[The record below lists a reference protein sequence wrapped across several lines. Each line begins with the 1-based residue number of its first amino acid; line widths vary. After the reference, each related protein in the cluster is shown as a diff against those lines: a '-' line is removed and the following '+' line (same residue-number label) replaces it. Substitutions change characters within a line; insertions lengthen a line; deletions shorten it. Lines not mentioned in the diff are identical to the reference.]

1 MDNQKVLAQVLK
13 NLSDRWEMTV
23 SEVAEKLNKMSEDE
37 VKNVLEMT
45 KLFEKGGK
53 LNYLLCLKNGGVADC
68 GCGKKLK
75 AQNGQ
80 MMPTPDYQNPYSL
93 VGNDFIPLSESAP
106 MTEEDYAAIDSQ
118 PSAPALPRK
127 WMRQVKK
134 ADRRE
139 ARLFRR
145 EARAE
150 RRENRGWD
158 FGAEGG
164 DETMMFKNSG
174 KLRAR
179 GDKPVT
185 SGIFQPSYDPEKDTN
200 WFRHNGAWVR
210 NHFVGNDL
218 TQYVVTNGYWG
229 TPRMSKRVIENYDDP
244 SRSDTTNFD
253 ARESSKNSI
262 EFINKQNAI
271 LEGADPSAINARE
284 ARILNRQNG
293 GEMQEPLPDL
303 RYRENEIWVND
314 GNANGMRHRI
324 GNLRSAGNVS
334 SFEPTKIGRGMGIP
348 TQWTAKNFES
358 YVESPQDYLNRHK
371 QFQERLK
378 AENRVK

>member
-37 VKNVLEMT
+37 VKNVVEMT

-53 LNYLLCLKNGGVADC
+53 LNYLLCLKKGGVAEC
-68 GCGKKLK
+68 GCGCNSKVIKN
-75 AQNGQ
+75 QE
-80 MMPTPDYQNPYSL
+80 P
-93 VGNDFIPLSESAP
+93 SE
-106 MTEEDYAAIDSQ
+106 
-118 PSAPALPRK
+118 
-127 WMRQVKK
+127 
-134 ADRRE
+134 
-139 ARLFRR
+139 
-145 EARAE
+145 
-150 RRENRGWD
+150 
-158 FGAEGG
+158 
-164 DETMMFKNSG
+164 

-179 GDKPVT
+179 GTKPAT

-218 TQYVVTNGYWG
+218 TQYVVTDGYWS
-229 TPRMSKRVIENYDDP
+229 TPRMSKRIIENYDDP

-253 ARESSKNSI
+253 ANESSKNSRD
-262 EFINKQNAI
+262 FINKQNAI
-271 LEGADPSAINARE
+271 LEGADPRAINGRE

-303 RYRENEIWVND
+303 RYRENEVWVND
-314 GNANGMRHRI
+314 KNFEGMQHRLGNFRQVGE
-324 GNLRSAGNVS
+324 VK
-334 SFEPTKIGRGMGIP
+334 SFEPTIIGKGIGMKP
-348 TQWTAKNFES
+348 QWNIGNFNS

>member
-80 MMPTPDYQNPYSL
+80 MLPTPDYQNPYGPI
-93 VGNDFIPLSESAP
+93 GNSFTPLSESAP
-106 MTEEDYAAIDSQ
+106 MTEEDYDAIVSRPPGL
-118 PSAPALPRK
+118 PSG
-127 WMRQVKK
+127 WMRQNRR
-134 ADRRE
+134 DRMHTRQ
-139 ARLFRR
+139 FRK

-158 FGAEGG
+158 FGAEPQ
-164 DETMMFKNSG
+164 
-174 KLRAR
+174 A
-179 GDKPVT
+179 T
-185 SGIFQPSYDPEKDTN
+185 SG
-200 WFRHNGAWVR
+200 A
-210 NHFVGNDL
+210 
-218 TQYVVTNGYWG
+218 
-229 TPRMSKRVIENYDDP
+229 
-244 SRSDTTNFD
+244 
-253 ARESSKNSI
+253 
-262 EFINKQNAI
+262 
-271 LEGADPSAINARE
+271 E

-293 GEMQEPLPDL
+293 GEIQEPLPDL
-303 RYRENEIWVND
+303 RYRENEVWVND
-314 GNANGMRHRI
+314 GSVDGMRHRI

-348 TQWTAKNFES
+348 TQWEANGFES

>member
-53 LNYLLCLKNGGVADC
+53 LNYLLCLKKGGVAEC
-68 GCGKKLK
+68 GCGCNSKVIKN
-75 AQNGQ
+75 Q
-80 MMPTPDYQNPYSL
+80 
-93 VGNDFIPLSESAP
+93 E
-106 MTEEDYAAIDSQ
+106 
-118 PSAPALPRK
+118 PA
-127 WMRQVKK
+127 
-134 ADRRE
+134 E
-139 ARLFRR
+139 
-145 EARAE
+145 
-150 RRENRGWD
+150 
-158 FGAEGG
+158 
-164 DETMMFKNSG
+164 

-179 GDKPVT
+179 GSKPAT
-185 SGIFQPSYDPEKDTN
+185 SGIFQPKFDPENDPN

-210 NHFVGNDL
+210 NHFLGDDL
-218 TQYVVTNGYWG
+218 TQFVVTDGYWG
-229 TPRMSKRVIENYDDP
+229 VPRKSWREIKNYNDLQ
-244 SRSDTTNFD
+244 RADTLNFD
-253 ARESSKNSI
+253 ANGSSKNSR
-262 EFINKQNAI
+262 EFIDRQNAI
-271 LEGADPSAINARE
+271 LRGAEPQATSGAE

-293 GEMQEPLPDL
+293 GEIQEPLPDL
-303 RYRENEIWVND
+303 RYRENEVWVND
-314 GNANGMRHRI
+314 GSVDGMRHRI

-348 TQWTAKNFES
+348 TQWEANGFES

-378 AENRVK
+378 AENRAK

>member
-80 MMPTPDYQNPYSL
+80 MMPTLDYQNPYGP
-93 VGNDFIPLSESAP
+93 VGNGFIPLSESAP
-106 MTEEDYAAIDSQ
+106 MTEEDYAAIESRHSG
-118 PSAPALPRK
+118 PPRGL
-127 WMRQVKK
+127 MRQIRKS
-134 ADRRE
+134 DRR
-139 ARLFRR
+139 ATRQVRR

-158 FGAEGG
+158 FGSEGG
-164 DETMMFKNSG
+164 DETMMFKEPAE
-174 KLRAR
+174 KLRSR
-179 GDKPVT
+179 GTKPAT

-303 RYRENEIWVND
+303 RYRENEVWVND
-314 GNANGMRHRI
+314 GNVNGMIHRI

>member
-37 VKNVLEMT
+37 VKNIVEMT

-53 LNYLLCLKNGGVADC
+53 LNYLLCLKKGGVAEC
-68 GCGKKLK
+68 GCGCNSKVIKN
-75 AQNGQ
+75 QE
-80 MMPTPDYQNPYSL
+80 P
-93 VGNDFIPLSESAP
+93 SE
-106 MTEEDYAAIDSQ
+106 
-118 PSAPALPRK
+118 
-127 WMRQVKK
+127 
-134 ADRRE
+134 
-139 ARLFRR
+139 
-145 EARAE
+145 
-150 RRENRGWD
+150 
-158 FGAEGG
+158 
-164 DETMMFKNSG
+164 

-179 GDKPVT
+179 GNKPVT
-185 SGIFQPSYDPEKDTN
+185 SGIFQPSYEPEKDTN

-218 TQYVVTNGYWG
+218 TQYVVTDGYWG

-244 SRSDTTNFD
+244 SISDTTNFD
-253 ARESSKNSI
+253 ARESSKNSK
-262 EFINKQNAI
+262 EFINRQNAI
-271 LEGADPSAINARE
+271 LEGADPRAINARE

-293 GEMQEPLPDL
+293 GEMKEPLPDL

-314 GNANGMRHRI
+314 RNVEGMRHRI
-324 GNLRSAGNVS
+324 GDLRSAGNVS
-334 SFEPTKIGRGMGIP
+334 SFEPTIIGRGMGIP
-348 TQWTAKNFES
+348 TQWEANGFES

>member
-106 MTEEDYAAIDSQ
+106 MTEEEYNAIESR
-118 PSAPALPRK
+118 PPGLPRG
-127 WMRQVKK
+127 WMRQNRRENRRLTRQ
-134 ADRRE
+134 ARRE
-139 ARLFRR
+139 AR
-145 EARAE
+145 EE

-158 FGAEGG
+158 FGSEGG
-164 DETMMFKNSG
+164 DETMMFRNSG
-174 KLRAR
+174 KLRSR
-179 GDKPVT
+179 GTKPAT
-185 SGIFQPSYDPEKDTN
+185 SGIFQPKFDPENDPN

-210 NHFVGNDL
+210 NHFLGDDL
-218 TQYVVTNGYWG
+218 TQFVVTDGYWG
-229 TPRMSKRVIENYDDP
+229 VPRKSWREIKNYNDLQ
-244 SRSDTTNFD
+244 RADTLNFD
-253 ARESSKNSI
+253 ANGSSKNSR
-262 EFINKQNAI
+262 EFIDRQNAI
-271 LEGADPSAINARE
+271 LRGAEPQATSGAE

-293 GEMQEPLPDL
+293 GEIQEPLPDL
-303 RYRENEIWVND
+303 RYRENEVWVND
-314 GNANGMRHRI
+314 GSVDGMRHRI

-348 TQWTAKNFES
+348 TQWEANGFES